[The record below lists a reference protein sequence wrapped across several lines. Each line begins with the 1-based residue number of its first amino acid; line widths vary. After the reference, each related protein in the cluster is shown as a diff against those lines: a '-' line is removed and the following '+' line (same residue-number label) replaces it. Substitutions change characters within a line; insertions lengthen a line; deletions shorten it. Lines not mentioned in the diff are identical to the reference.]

1 MIYNLRYKIESN
13 EITEQELHQ
22 IMDNELIKPEN
33 EMDTEIIDL
42 CASALCKIYNIVL
55 NEIPM
60 YKPWEHESN
69 NKNTQ

>member
-42 CASALCKIYNIVL
+42 CASALCKIYDIEL
-55 NEIPM
+55 KEIPM
-60 YKPWEHESN
+60 YKPWEHES
-69 NKNTQ
+69 K